1 MSRIATLRQAGF
13 SDDEVTGY
21 VKDRW
26 SALEQGGF
34 NQDEIQDYFGI
45 DPDYQAPGAGISA
58 PIKEGAEESP
68 TKQYKPETPFQKV
81 ASMYAEAGLRSK
93 ADTYYMMAGL
103 GRFMGHDFGN
113 WINEQYLQAA
123 RESEELA
130 GGITYDPESV
140 LEKIDKKIV
149 DGALGLLNPK
159 LALMGVPSAYGGA
172 EFLTSYGRGGNVP
185 QAMIDGA
192 KSVIIARAFGKAHGM
207 GKAEAGAKMGTLGAV
222 QAGSEAAMQN
232 LNPEDVA
239 YASLEG
245 FTTMGIFGAMSGG
258 KLSAP
263 AQRYYQRTKASLG
276 EDQAMTMAKSLD
288 QALISEV
295 MNGAKYDD
303 VVERLRMLDEDLV
316 PPTEKEKASLKAREE
331 TGSATVQPKGDEA
344 IQEGKIDSHP
354 DYPDL
359 AREKGGSAIEPEP
372 LKKTG
377 TDDATLGSGL
387 GGAQDIYDQAVSRA
401 LSMIKE
407 GREEAAVAMDA
418 YEATKDVWIGHK
430 DERILRARVESGVL
444 QREIRQALGA
454 ENLEWYRAKQVVD
467 GTFERHARE
476 IDQAIQI
483 KIELERFPEKKAELW
498 DKLTDEQKRIVDLS
512 ENLTPELEE
521 IAERIKQSNAD
532 LGLEAL
538 DAEIIR
544 NVRENYVA
552 HIWDL
557 EGKPGESSRKFGT
570 TTGHAKARTF
580 DTILDGWA
588 AGYELKVKGA
598 TNALRTVK
606 EDLIRT
612 MEDKRFLDAMS
623 KVKTIDGDPLISPYR
638 INDDYVEIQHGNFK
652 KWKYAAGIDLAE
664 KEVFGPANL
673 AIGDNVKMG
682 DQKAIGKI
690 TAISDKAVTVKF
702 TDKEK
707 GTSLVEIPIKNQA
720 IAKNQLVR
728 VKPKGQNFIIQD
740 DGTVLERVK
749 LYAPKHVAKDLNNI
763 LGVSKLNEVPG
774 IKTITKYNAQMK
786 AWILQSSL
794 FHHQA
799 FMRSYYLGTSN
810 KTWEEMN
817 VLSAYKAGLQAIEAF
832 QPELML
838 GVRKGLTLGI
848 RQDWEESLLRE
859 KTIVG
864 RGLDAAGVG
873 EFKDKI
879 LQLRDMQA
887 DYLFNDLGSGL
898 KAKAFLIEHRDHL
911 RRNPGMDPEIA
922 AEQVATLI
930 NADFGGLNLQRMG
943 RNPTMQH
950 IMRLFLLAP
959 DWTESNVRTITN
971 GVKAVARGDMAEAEL
986 YGKFWTGVV
995 WKGAATTVL
1004 ANFVL
1009 AGGDVE
1015 EMKERYDRAWR
1026 EGNLNWMKV
1035 DVTPIYKMT
1044 GGETSRRKYYKLM
1057 GHFLDPVKWATHPI
1071 TSVKHKASVV
1081 SSMALEFLTG
1091 EDWAGRRYTTL
1102 EELIKDQQTV
1112 TWGQGHS
1119 INYDTFPSFV
1129 LSQAI
1134 GSQPVQVQN
1143 VVAWMVGEEEAF
1155 DAIAKGMGLGVTTT
1169 H

>member
-1 MSRIATLRQAGF
+1 ELSFILKSGKIESASETAKRLGKTEHEGITFF
-13 SDDEVTGY
+13 SDRPHIASSYIQRDGY
-21 VKDRW
+21 LFEIDKSKVGQSISD
-26 SALEQGGF
+26 QGGG
-34 NQDEIQDYFGI
+34 ELGVSGSL
-45 DPDYQAPGAGISA
+45 PISA
-58 PIKEGAEESP
+58 INRIIRVGRDDKGVFAVDV
-68 TKQYKPETPFQKV
+68 TPE
-81 ASMYAEAGLRSK
+81 
-93 ADTYYMMAGL
+93 
-103 GRFMGHDFGN
+103 
-113 WINEQYLQAA
+113 I
-123 RESEELA
+123 
-130 GGITYDPESV
+130 
-140 LEKIDKKIV
+140 
-149 DGALGLLNPK
+149 
-159 LALMGVPSAYGGA
+159 
-172 EFLTSYGRGGNVP
+172 
-185 QAMIDGA
+185 
-192 KSVIIARAFGKAHGM
+192 
-207 GKAEAGAKMGTLGAV
+207 
-222 QAGSEAAMQN
+222 
-232 LNPEDVA
+232 
-239 YASLEG
+239 
-245 FTTMGIFGAMSGG
+245 
-258 KLSAP
+258 
-263 AQRYYQRTKASLG
+263 
-276 EDQAMTMAKSLD
+276 
-288 QALISEV
+288 
-295 MNGAKYDD
+295 
-303 VVERLRMLDEDLV
+303 
-316 PPTEKEKASLKAREE
+316 LK
-331 TGSATVQPKGDEA
+331 
-344 IQEGKIDSHP
+344 

-377 TDDATLGSGL
+377 TDDVTLGSGL

-483 KIELERFPEKKAELW
+483 RIELDRFPEKKAELW
-498 DKLTDEQKRIVDLS
+498 DKLTDEQRRIVDLS

-720 IAKNQLVR
+720 IAKNQLVK

-898 KAKAFLIEHRDHL
+898 KAKAFLIEYRDHL

-943 RNPTMQH
+943 RNPTVQH

-959 DWTESNVRTITN
+959 DWTESNVRTIAN

-986 YGKFWTGVV
+986 YGKFWTGIV

-1057 GHFLDPVKWATHPI
+1057 GHFLDPAKWATHPI

-1119 INYDTFPSFV
+1119 INYVTFPS
-1129 LSQAI
+1129 
-1134 GSQPVQVQN
+1134 
-1143 VVAWMVGEEEAF
+1143 
-1155 DAIAKGMGLGVTTT
+1155 
-1169 H
+1169 